1 MCNGSCNGSGPLHI
15 ETVMCNGS
23 GPLHIETVGELN
35 STHDFL

>member
-1 MCNGSCNGSGPLHI
+1 MCNGSGPLHI